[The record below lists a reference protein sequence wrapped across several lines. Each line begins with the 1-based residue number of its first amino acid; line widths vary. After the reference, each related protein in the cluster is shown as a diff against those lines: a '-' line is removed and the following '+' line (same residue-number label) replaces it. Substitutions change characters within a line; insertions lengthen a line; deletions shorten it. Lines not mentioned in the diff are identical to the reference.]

1 VTTDPQQGGPRGS
14 DADDRSMEAAEADLS
29 EQETSVAAEDADTDA
44 GWMDDGGGGPPA
56 EASEADAVEQM
67 REVGP
72 DDEDDY
78 R

>member
-1 VTTDPQQGGPRGS
+1 
-14 DADDRSMEAAEADLS
+14 
-29 EQETSVAAEDADTDA
+29 
-44 GWMDDGGGGPPA
+44 MDDGGGGPPA

>member
-1 VTTDPQQGGPRGS
+1 MTTDPQQDGPRAS
-14 DADDRSMEAAEADLS
+14 DADDRSMEAAEADLT
-29 EQETSVAAEDADTDA
+29 EQEAPAAGDGERDWLDAVGD
-44 GWMDDGGGGPPA
+44 GPPDDA
-56 EASEADAVEQM
+56 AEADAVEQM